1 MLKDAV
7 AREVDV
13 LKNIVNVSKREFLAI
28 QIASVSIAR
37 TSKAA
42 KKEEIYLS
50 IKQN

>member
-1 MLKDAV
+1 MQKDAV

-13 LKNIVNVSKREFLAI
+13 LKNIANVFKQEFLVI
-28 QIASVSIAR
+28 QIASVLIAR
-37 TSKAA
+37 ISKAV